1 MRWLFT
7 YLFLLFTVVAGAQ
20 SDDSLNT
27 AAHCNYMKPEER
39 EMIYEIN
46 RVRSN
51 PRSYL
56 PYIESLLAKEKKILK
71 NNGKGTRSYSIAY
84 ITTTINGKETKK
96 TDTTWH
102 YQQEENVKALTTLVN
117 DLKRLKKG
125 SVLEPDS
132 GIYKAAQKHAA
143 DNDRHQWKLLHTGS
157 DGSMPWDRITLFSPS
172 MINGNENLA
181 GRYPA
186 VNAREIVIQ
195 LLIDAGI
202 PGYGHR
208 YNLLD
213 PQWTHVACVG
223 GGLKE
228 GMYRWV
234 QNFGKRK

>member
-1 MRWLFT
+1 
-7 YLFLLFTVVAGAQ
+7 
-20 SDDSLNT
+20 
-27 AAHCNYMKPEER
+27 
-39 EMIYEIN
+39 
-46 RVRSN
+46 
-51 PRSYL
+51 
-56 PYIESLLAKEKKILK
+56 
-71 NNGKGTRSYSIAY
+71 
-84 ITTTINGKETKK
+84 
-96 TDTTWH
+96 
-102 YQQEENVKALTTLVN
+102 
-117 DLKRLKKG
+117 
-125 SVLEPDS
+125 
-132 GIYKAAQKHAA
+132 
-143 DNDRHQWKLLHTGS
+143 
-157 DGSMPWDRITLFSPS
+157 MPWDRITLFSPS